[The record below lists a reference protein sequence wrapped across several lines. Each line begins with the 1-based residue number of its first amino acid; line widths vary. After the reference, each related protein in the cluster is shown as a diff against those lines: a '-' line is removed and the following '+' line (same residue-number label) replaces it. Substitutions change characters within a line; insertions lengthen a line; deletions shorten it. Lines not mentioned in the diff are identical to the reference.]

1 MLLRHEKMK
10 TDYDTIADTYALSRR
25 VSEHVIVELQ
35 SFCSLTPV
43 SKVLEVGCGTAN
55 HIHAL
60 IDSVDCAGWGV
71 EPSEG
76 MRRHA
81 PFHSRLNVCQGSA
94 EFIPF
99 EDAFFDLLFSVNV
112 IHHLPSPRKYFEESF
127 RVPRPGGWICTFTD
141 STEMIQRREPLSR
154 YWPSSAE
161 ADIARYPTAAALL
174 DAMDQ
179 VGFINITSREIKKT
193 SRIADATPY
202 RERAFSCLRLIDDVQ
217 FEEGLRLLEEDLHKG
232 PVRATSE
239 YVCIWGEA
247 PTKHCS
253 ERLHEGSR

>member
-1 MLLRHEKMK
+1 MK
-10 TDYDTIADTYALSRR
+10 TDYDTIADAYSRSRR
-25 VSEHVIVELQ
+25 VSGHVIVELQ
-35 SFCSLTPV
+35 SFCSLTPE

-55 HIHAL
+55 HIYAL
-60 IDSVDCAGWGV
+60 IDSVDCTGWGV

-81 PFHSRLNVCQGSA
+81 PVHPRLNVCQGSA

-112 IHHLPSPRKYFEESF
+112 IHHLTSPRKYFEECF
-127 RVPRPGGWICTFTD
+127 RVLRPGGWMCTFTD

-161 ADIARYPTAAALL
+161 ADIARYPTVAALL
-174 DAMDQ
+174 DVMDQ
-179 VGFINITSREIKKT
+179 VGFINLASREIKKT

-217 FEEGLRLLEEDLHKG
+217 FEAGLRLLEEDLRKG
-232 PVRATSE
+232 PVRLTSE
-239 YVCIWGEA
+239 YMCIWGKA
-247 PTKHCS
+247 PTKHYS
-253 ERLHEGSR
+253 DREQWIDLHNQ